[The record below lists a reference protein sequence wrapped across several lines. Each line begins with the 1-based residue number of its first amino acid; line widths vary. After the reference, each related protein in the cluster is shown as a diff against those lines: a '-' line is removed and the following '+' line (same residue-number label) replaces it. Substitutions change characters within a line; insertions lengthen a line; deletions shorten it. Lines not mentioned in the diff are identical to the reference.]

1 MPAEPIPA
9 PLPIDG
15 ADREA
20 ARQTY
25 FYDRWRGFFYG
36 LLEPGWVTFS
46 LIIAIRHFDMPD
58 YLKALL
64 PAAAFIGLFFNI
76 LTVSACGRTQKN
88 ASRLISYIMLTC
100 AACITGAML
109 SPSLA
114 LFLGFFIAA
123 NIMYVQNPPL
133 LIQIYSA
140 NYRPGER
147 GGKVSTVLILLSLG
161 GITAGWLGGKAL
173 DHDITIYPF
182 ILAGMA
188 AACVISA
195 AIVRRIPSQQLDPK
209 SNANPIKSLSVIWQ
223 DKLFGWLLLCW
234 MLMGATNLMTI
245 PVRIEYMADPKYG
258 INASNFEI
266 SLITFIV
273 PMTSRMLSTKVW
285 GFLFDRMNFI
295 SWRILI
301 NCCFM
306 ASFLIY
312 YNSHSLFFLGL
323 GMAFIG
329 MAMGGGN
336 IAWTL
341 WVTKLAP
348 TNKVSTYMSAH
359 TALTGVRG
367 TAAPFI
373 GYWVL
378 AHFTAPGIGLLCAGL
393 MVLASFMFAAAWKSP
408 RMRGN

>member
-1 MPAEPIPA
+1 MAAEPIPS
-9 PLPIDG
+9 PLPLDG
-15 ADREA
+15 ADREVA
-20 ARQTY
+20 KKTY

-46 LIIAIRHFDMPD
+46 LIIAIRYFDMPD

-64 PAAAFIGLFFNI
+64 PAAAFIGLFVNVF
-76 LTVSACGRTQKN
+76 TVALCGRTKKP
-88 ASRLISYIMLTC
+88 AAWLLSLIMIMC
-100 AACITGAML
+100 ALCITGAML
-109 SPSLA
+109 APGLA
-114 LFLGFFIAA
+114 LFLAFFIAA

-161 GITAGWLGGKAL
+161 GIAAGWLGGEAL
-173 DHDITIYPF
+173 DRDITLFPL

-195 AIVRRIPSQQLDPK
+195 VLVRRIPSRPLDPK
-209 SNANPIKSLSVIWQ
+209 ANAHPLRSFSVIWQ
-223 DKLFGWLLLCW
+223 DKLFGWLLFCW
-234 MLMGATNLMTI
+234 MIMGATNLMTI
-245 PVRIEYMADPKYG
+245 PLRIEYMADPRYG

-266 SLITFIV
+266 SLVTFII
-273 PMTSRMLSTKVW
+273 PMLARLLSTKIW
-285 GFLFDRMNFI
+285 GYLFDRINFI
-295 SWRILI
+295 TWRLLI
-301 NCCFM
+301 NSCFIT
-306 ASFLIY
+306 AFLIY
-312 YNSHSLFFLGL
+312 FNSHSLFFLGL

-336 IAWTL
+336 LGWTL

-348 TNKVSTYMSAH
+348 SNKVPAYMSAH

-373 GYWVL
+373 GYWVITSFSPHQL
-378 AHFTAPGIGLLCAGL
+378 SLLCAGL
-393 MVLASFMFAAAWKSP
+393 MVLASLFFAAAWKSP
-408 RMRGN
+408 RMSGA